1 MAPQQEERRLTTILS
16 ADVVGYSRLM
26 AADEAGTLTRLKR
39 DRVELIEPKIAQY
52 GGRIVKLM
60 GDGVLMEFGSI
71 VEAVS
76 FAVDMQRAV
85 EERNNHVPQDQ
96 QISYRI
102 GVNIGDIIVDGDDI
116 YGDGVNVAA
125 RIESLADPGGILV
138 SQAAYSQVRG
148 KLNLTF
154 EDAGQQTVKNIP
166 EPIGVYRILLAGE
179 AARNTYRR
187 RLNATRKVTLIKF
200 AGATALFLAVVGLA
214 VWTQPWSTALK
225 PAAPLPGVD
234 VPLPRKLSIAVL
246 PFTNI
251 SQDPEQEY
259 FVDGMTDDLI
269 TDLSRVSALFV
280 IARNSSFTYK
290 GKAVNV
296 RDVSREL
303 SVQYVLEG
311 SVRKVGQRLRINAQL
326 IDATTGGHVWAERF
340 DRNLKDVFGVQDEVV
355 GKIVQAL
362 RAKLTESERRHLQR
376 KSTNSLVAY
385 EAYLRGI
392 REFVRRSK
400 EGNRNA
406 RELFK
411 KAVSLD
417 ENFAR
422 AHAYLAWTH
431 TRDFIDGWSVEPG
444 RSLAQ
449 ARTMVQKAFTI
460 DDTIPLTAFVNGFV
474 KLYERNHDE
483 ALSAMRKA
491 ITLDPNYSDAYAV
504 SARILNLSG
513 RPEAG
518 LQPIQTAMRLN
529 PHQPQAYFF
538 ILGTVYFGLKR
549 YDDAAAAF
557 KKALVRN
564 PSAQRPRMWLVATY
578 SKLGSADNAEWEA
591 AELLALDPDF
601 SVNRMS
607 KVLPFKKSS
616 HLEILLDG
624 LRKAGLPN

>member
-1 MAPQQEERRLTTILS
+1 
-16 ADVVGYSRLM
+16 
-26 AADEAGTLTRLKR
+26 
-39 DRVELIEPKIAQY
+39 
-52 GGRIVKLM
+52 M
-60 GDGVLMEFGSI
+60 GDGTLMEFGS
-71 VEAVS
+71 VVDAVN
-76 FAVDMQRAV
+76 FAVDVQKAMA
-85 EERNNHVPQDQ
+85 ERNADVPDERQV
-96 QISYRI
+96 IYRI
-102 GVNIGDIIVDGDDI
+102 GINIGDIIVDGDDI

-138 SQAAYSQVRG
+138 SQAAYGQVRG
-148 KLNLTF
+148 KLDLTF

-166 EPIGVYRILLAGE
+166 EPIGVYRILLDGRG
-179 AARNTYRR
+179 ARKTSHGR
-187 RLNATRKVTLIKF
+187 TKGTQKVKLIGL
-200 AGATALFLAVVGLA
+200 ASATALLLAAGGLA
-214 VWTQPWSTALK
+214 VWTHPWSTELK
-225 PAAPLPGVD
+225 PAAPLPGID
-234 VPLPRKLSIAVL
+234 VPLPHKISIAVL

-251 SQDPEQEY
+251 SRDAEQEY

-303 SVQYVLEG
+303 KVQYIVEG

-326 IDATTGGHVWAERF
+326 IDGMTGGHVWAERF
-340 DRNLKDVFGVQDEVV
+340 DRNLKDVFSVQDEVV

-362 RAKLTESERRHLQR
+362 KAKLTESERRYLQR
-376 KSTNSLVAY
+376 KSTDSLEAY

-411 KAVSLD
+411 KAVNLD
-417 ENFAR
+417 QTFAR
-422 AHAYLAWTH
+422 AYAYLAWSH
-431 TRDFIDGWSVEPG
+431 TRDFIDGWSVKPD
-444 RSLAQ
+444 RSLVQ
-449 ARTMVQKAFTI
+449 ARTMVQKAVSI
-460 DDTIPLTAFVNGFV
+460 DDTVPLTAFVNGFV
-474 KLYERNHDE
+474 ELYERNHDE

-491 ITLDPNYSDAYAV
+491 IALDPNYSDAYAV
-504 SARILNLSG
+504 SARILSLAG

-529 PHQPQAYFF
+529 PHQPQAYFH

-557 KKALVRN
+557 KKALARN

-578 SKLGSADNAEWEA
+578 SKLGSVENAEWEA
-591 AELLALDPDF
+591 EELLVLDPSF
-601 SVNRMS
+601 SVERMS
-607 KVLPFKKSS
+607 KVLPFKSS
-616 HLEILLDG
+616 SQLETLLDS